1 MGQKVNPISMRLQVS
16 KNWRSK
22 WFASKRDFAGWLGQ
36 DIKVRRAIEK
46 KFETRAVIN
55 GIDIER
61 SANMTTVTV
70 HTAKAGV
77 VIGRGGAGVAEL
89 KAEIEKNIAAVALRH
104 AEDPIALAL
113 RMQREA
119 EESGL
124 IVPHH
129 VGRSGTL
136 HHLRQGR

>member
-61 SANMTTVTV
+61 SANMTTVTPAMS
-70 HTAKAGV
+70 HGEPNEERCTCCN
-77 VIGRGGAGVAEL
+77 VITGTSVFDVTVISDQRPPT
-89 KAEIEKNIAAVALRH
+89 KNIR
-104 AEDPIALAL
+104 
-113 RMQREA
+113 RMTTPKNTQ
-119 EESGL
+119 
-124 IVPHH
+124 P
-129 VGRSGTL
+129 
-136 HHLRQGR
+136 